1 MHVFSAGSGGMT
13 AKLDPMAL
21 SLDDAAQLLAAVGG
35 KEITRE
41 MIEAD
46 VKAGAPANS
55 DGTIN
60 LVHYAAWLVKEMAH
74 GN

>member
-1 MHVFSAGSGGMT
+1 MT

-21 SLDDAAQLLAAVGG
+21 SLDDAARLLAAVGG
-35 KEITRE
+35 VQITRE
-41 MIEAD
+41 MIETDIA
-46 VKAGAPANS
+46 ACAPANP

-60 LVHYAAWLVKEMAH
+60 LVHYAAWLAREMAL